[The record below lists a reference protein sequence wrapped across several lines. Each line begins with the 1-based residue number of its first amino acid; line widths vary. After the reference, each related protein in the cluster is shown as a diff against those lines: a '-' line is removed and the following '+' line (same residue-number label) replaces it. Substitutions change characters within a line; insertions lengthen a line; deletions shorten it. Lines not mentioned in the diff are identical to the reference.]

1 MGAIQVWA
9 PPAFLEGVRRP
20 LRKSFALDANLED
33 DAVVEISV
41 VNGKRIIAPVVAQLW
56 TLDELLAGIN
66 SDNIHHE
73 INTGAELGRE
83 AW

>member
-1 MGAIQVWA
+1 MPTEVERWGSS
-9 PPAFLEGVRRP
+9 LP
-20 LRKSFALDANLED
+20 LRIPKAFALDANLED